1 MTKSSRYF
9 VLTVFVILATGCA
22 TPSPEREMNSL
33 ASALT
38 KLAAAVDA
46 SVRYDDPMASMS
58 ETNLL
63 RLATAHDPSLMAPF
77 VSFELHVQRVGSDSS
92 VLICRASAGQAVL
105 EDAGCTALMERHHWK
120 SQPALACEP
129 TLDLHTICKK

>member
-1 MTKSSRYF
+1 MTKSSRFF
-9 VLTVFVILATGCA
+9 VFTVLVILATGCA
-22 TPSPEREMNSL
+22 TPTPEREMNSL

-46 SVRYDDPMASMS
+46 SVRYDDPPTGLSDTEM
-58 ETNLL
+58 L
-63 RLATAHDPSLMAPF
+63 RLATSHDPSLLASF
-77 VSFELHVQRVGSDSS
+77 ASFELHVQRVGSDSS

-120 SQPALACEP
+120 SQTALACEP
-129 TLDLHTICKK
+129 TLDLPTICKK

>member
-1 MTKSSRYF
+1 MTKSSRFF
-9 VLTVFVILATGCA
+9 VLTVFVILAAGCA

-46 SVRYDDPMASMS
+46 SVRYDDPMAGLSD
-58 ETNLL
+58 TNLL
-63 RLATAHDPSLMAPF
+63 RLATAHDPSLLAPF
-77 VSFELHVQRVGSDSS
+77 ARFELHVQRVGSDSS
-92 VLICRASAGQAVL
+92 VLICRASEGQAVL

-120 SQPALACEP
+120 SQTALACEP
-129 TLDLHTICKK
+129 TLDLPTICKK